1 MSGHCNLEE
10 MEETDGFSFRGLFRR
25 YRTPLLAA
33 ASLVVFCL
41 VGYAIVQLTN
51 EVLYDDVVGALAA
64 TRPSAILLAL

>member
-1 MSGHCNLEE
+1 M
-10 MEETDGFSFRGLFRR
+10 
-25 YRTPLLAA
+25 LAS

-64 TRPSAILLAL
+64 FIIFSSSCR